1 MDDTGARAL
10 IAAILKQAYDDYTK
24 GEGCP
29 EWCEFKDT
37 CTEREKT
44 KGYKRECEAK
54 GFIHS
59 AWCAALTDG
68 LNIDH
73 GEYVQACMKN
83 HRLSKNT
90 YRYVEG
96 EIRNFKATK
105 RELERLKDDIINASP
120 VANEVRGSGIDDS
133 TANKAIKISLNNKIA
148 EMERKVKAIEK
159 IYSGLSK
166 DKRIV
171 MENIWTRKY
180 TNIGLADIIGVNER
194 TIKRWKQ
201 NIVYSVAVELKY
213 L

>member
-1 MDDTGARAL
+1 MDDTSARAL

-24 GEGCP
+24 CDDCP
-29 EWCEFKDT
+29 EWCKFKDS
-37 CTEREKT
+37 CSDAKKSKE
-44 KGYKRECEAK
+44 GCEVRD
-54 GFIHS
+54 FVHS
-59 AWCAALTDG
+59 AWCAALTEG

-96 EIRNFKATK
+96 EIRHYKATK

-133 TANKAIKISLNNKIA
+133 TANKAIKISLNNKLA
-148 EMERKVKAIEK
+148 GMERRVKAIEK
-159 IYSGLSK
+159 VYAGLSK
-166 DKRIV
+166 DKQVAI
-171 MENIWTRKY
+171 ENIWTRKY

-201 NIVYSVAVELKY
+201 NIVYSVAIELKY